1 MVRTSWLLRHAR
13 GGVTLQKGAFCRR
26 LGEHAGRV
34 CREGT
39 ACWNAAKPTVPIAR
53 GESVS
58 SAPQGG
64 RKALKGDCKSGSPY
78 GPQCSAHRGFSFRC
92 FLVGPQ
98 DHRLAVPWE
107 LSLFAQGF
115 GSVAVK
121 GCKAQLGLC
130 GRAFAIE
137 ALPAEQPADR
147 TVAQCAIAVIKEDGG

>member
-1 MVRTSWLLRHAR
+1 MVRTSWLLRRAR
-13 GGVTLQKGAFCRR
+13 AGFTLQKGAFCRR
-26 LGEHAGRV
+26 LGEHAGGV
-34 CREGT
+34 CREGA

-53 GESVS
+53 CESVS

-64 RKALKGDCKSGSPY
+64 GKAPEGACKSGSPY
-78 GPQCSAHRGFSFRC
+78 GTQCSAHRGFSLRC

-130 GRAFAIE
+130 GGAFAIE